1 MFNRISVYPHPE
13 PVTAY
18 DITRQTVWRCAD
30 ERNILVIL
38 LDGSC
43 CFTLANQTYELSK
56 GDMILIP
63 AGEEYM
69 RKPVKDLSCR
79 FAYIH
84 FETKRPIEAI
94 RQDAYETAL
103 SGLGREYFEKRSD
116 IEEIFLPQV
125 VKITNGFQELT
136 HMLLQLMKECCQ
148 ANRVSCFASA
158 LLLLQILL
166 LAQKNVLSPY
176 LISSRIPE
184 TSRSLILQKSV
195 HYIRKNY
202 ESKIT
207 LKNLCGLTSVS
218 PQHLIRLFHK
228 ELNMSP
234 VEYINHVKILHAIE
248 LLRSSNLTIEEIS
261 YKLGF
266 SSPSYFGR
274 VFKRHNGNTPHEE
287 RVRIATF
294 SPAKRE
300 RTTVPLPEQ

>member
-1 MFNRISVYPHPE
+1 MHYKIPICPHPV

-38 LDGSC
+38 LDGCC
-43 CFTLANQTYELSK
+43 CFTLADKVHELSS
-56 GDMILIP
+56 GDMLLIP
-63 AGEEYM
+63 AGQEYM
-69 RKPVKDLSCR
+69 RKPVNEFSCR

-84 FETKRPIEAI
+84 FETQRPIEAVS
-94 RQDAYETAL
+94 QAAYKEAL
-103 SGLGREYFEKRSD
+103 SRLGEEAFEQSPD

-125 VKITNGFQELT
+125 IQIANGFQELT
-136 HMLLQLMKECCQ
+136 HILFQLIKECRQ
-148 ANRVSCFASA
+148 ANRVSRLASA
-158 LLLLQILL
+158 LSLLQILL
-166 LAQKNVLSPY
+166 LAQKNVLSSY

-184 TSRSLILQKSV
+184 ASNSLILQNSV

-202 ESKIT
+202 ENKIT
-207 LKNLCGLTSVS
+207 LQNLCELTSVS

-228 ELNMSP
+228 ELHMSP
-234 VEYINHVKILHAIE
+234 VEYINHVKILHSIE

-274 VFKRHNGNTPHEE
+274 VFKKHNGNTPHEE
-287 RVRIATF
+287 RTRIATF
-294 SPAKRE
+294 IPAKK
-300 RTTVPLPEQ
+300 

>member
-1 MFNRISVYPHPE
+1 MYYKISISPHPK

-30 ERNILVIL
+30 ERNIIVII

-43 CFTLANQTYELSK
+43 CFTLANQNHELSK

-63 AGEEYM
+63 AGQEYM
-69 RKPVKDLSCR
+69 RRPINDLSCR

-84 FETKRPIEAI
+84 FETKCQIEMI
-94 RQDAYETAL
+94 GKDEYEEAL
-103 SGLGREYFEKRSD
+103 RGLGLEYFEKQSD
-116 IEEIFLPQV
+116 IDEIFLPQIT
-125 VKITNGFQELT
+125 KIISGFQELT
-136 HMLLQLMKECCQ
+136 GMLLQLMKECCQ
-148 ANRVSCFASA
+148 ANRVSCFAAS
-158 LLLLQILL
+158 LSLLQILL

-176 LISSRIPE
+176 VISGRLPE
-184 TSRSLILQKSV
+184 ASHSQILQESI
-195 HYIRKNY
+195 HYIRKHY
-202 ESKIT
+202 EKKIM
-207 LKNLCGLTSVS
+207 LKDLCSLTNVS

-294 SPAKRE
+294 TPAKK
-300 RTTVPLPEQ
+300 

>member
-1 MFNRISVYPHPE
+1 MYYKISVLPHPE

-30 ERNILVIL
+30 ERNIIVII

-43 CFTLANQTYELSK
+43 CFTLANQNHELSK

-63 AGEEYM
+63 AGQEYM
-69 RKPVKDLSCR
+69 RKPINDLSCR

-84 FETKRPIEAI
+84 FETKFSIETI
-94 RQDAYETAL
+94 SQKTYEEAL
-103 SGLGREYFEKRSD
+103 NDLGHEYFEKQLD
-116 IEEIFLPQV
+116 INAIFLPQIT
-125 VKITNGFQELT
+125 KITSGFQDLT
-136 HMLLQLMKECCQ
+136 SMLLQLMKECCQ
-148 ANRVSCFASA
+148 ANRVSYFAAS
-158 LLLLQILL
+158 LSLLQILI

-176 LISSRIPE
+176 VISSRVPDLPHSS
-184 TSRSLILQKSV
+184 TLQKSI

-207 LKNLCGLTSVS
+207 LKNLCSLTNVS
-218 PQHLIRLFHK
+218 PQHLIRLFRR
-228 ELNMSP
+228 ELNMAP

-274 VFKRHNGNTPHEE
+274 VFKKYNGNTPHEE

-294 SPAKRE
+294 TPQKKK
-300 RTTVPLPEQ
+300 

>member
-1 MFNRISVYPHPE
+1 MYYKISVLPHPE

-30 ERNILVIL
+30 ERNIIVII

-43 CFTLANQTYELSK
+43 CFTLANQNHELAK

-63 AGEEYM
+63 AGQEYM
-69 RKPVKDLSCR
+69 RRPINDLSCR

-84 FETKRPIEAI
+84 FETKDPIEAI
-94 RQDAYETAL
+94 SREEYEEAL
-103 SGLGREYFEKRSD
+103 NGLGHEYFEKQSD
-116 IEEIFLPQV
+116 MEAIFLPQIT
-125 VKITNGFQELT
+125 KIKSGFPELT
-136 HMLLQLMKECCQ
+136 GMLLQLMKECCQ
-148 ANRVSCFASA
+148 ANRVSCFASS
-158 LLLLQILL
+158 LSLLQILL

-176 LISSRIPE
+176 VISSRIPE
-184 TSRSLILQKSV
+184 LSRSSTLQKSI

-207 LKNLCGLTSVS
+207 LKDLCALTNVS

-228 ELNMSP
+228 ELNMAP

-274 VFKRHNGNTPHEE
+274 VFKRHNGNTPHQE

-294 SPAKRE
+294 TPAKK
-300 RTTVPLPEQ
+300 